1 MSEYESATG
10 FLAPSVEELVPL
22 FPNYQIHSLI
32 ATGGMG
38 AVYHAVQISL
48 DREVAI
54 KILPAEFSSDA
65 SFCQSFESE
74 AKAMA
79 RLNHPNLIGVF
90 DFGEVA
96 GMLFIVM
103 EYVPGL
109 SLHDVSGGAPVNPA
123 EVIRVLKQISRGL
136 SHAHDNGILHRDIK
150 PANILLD
157 QHAQPK
163 IGDFGLARPV
173 DLKVQEGEVIY
184 GTPGY
189 TAPEVLVPPHHA
201 DQRADIFSLGVM
213 LHELLTGRLPEADP
227 RPPSAICHCDPR
239 LDAVVR
245 KATHPRPE
253 MRYQKA
259 SQIADDLD
267 KIESGAGPRLIST
280 AAAAPGRRA
289 GARPAVKPRAYMPPP
304 QKSNNGLLLLVLVLA
319 VGLCAYLLRDKL
331 APGTVTEETKPGTG
345 AKVVIPEPPKFGNQP
360 APPRPPRPPR
370 PNPAPQLAEKNQK
383 SDKPAA
389 KLAEANEREKPEKPK
404 EVQSPGLHEEAA
416 LADPAPTVPT
426 VAKLNVSE
434 FLKNAQRVMIRKSA
448 FDISRCND
456 ALKKNMVDF
465 RREGKRLIRK
475 HIAKDEQDRLDK
487 EFDIFVTAQVQGGN
501 RLGEKLPDE
510 FSNQEGFPK
519 FFETY
524 QKNEARIDTALVSA
538 LNDELQTY
546 ILGLET
552 RIKKLREENDP
563 VAADEIQEEVD
574 RVKGDPMTFVEMVVA
589 GNP

>member
-10 FLAPSVEELVPL
+10 FLAPSVEELAPL

-79 RLNHPNLIGVF
+79 KLNHPNLIGVF

-109 SLHDVSGGAPVNPA
+109 SLHDASGGMPVDPA
-123 EVIRVLKQISRGL
+123 EVMRLLKQISLGL
-136 SHAHDNGILHRDIK
+136 AHAHDHGILHRDIK

-157 QHAQPK
+157 QYAQPK
-163 IGDFGLARPV
+163 IGDFGLARPA

-213 LHELLTGRLPEADP
+213 LHELLTGKLPEADP
-227 RPPSAICHCDPR
+227 RPPSAICHCDAR

-259 SQIADDLD
+259 SQIADDLQ
-267 KIESGAGPRLIST
+267 KIESSAGPRLIS
-280 AAAAPGRRA
+280 AAAAPGRRPA
-289 GARPAVKPRAYMPPP
+289 ARPAVHSRAYVPPP
-304 QKSNNGLLLLVLVLA
+304 QKSNNGMLILVLILA
-319 VGLCAYLLRDKL
+319 VGLCAYLLREKL
-331 APGTVTEETKPGTG
+331 APAAAKDGPKPGPG
-345 AKVVIPEPPKFGNQP
+345 ATVVVLPEPSSVRNQP
-360 APPRPPRPPR
+360 PPRPPRPPR
-370 PNPAPQLAEKNQK
+370 QKPAPR
-383 SDKPAA
+383 PAPERVEEPEPEEPVA
-389 KLAEANEREKPEKPK
+389 KHEEPR
-404 EVQSPGLHEEAA
+404 EVQPSRVPEETTV
-416 LADPAPTVPT
+416 PAVAVPT
-426 VAKLNVSE
+426 VAKLNVAE
-434 FLKNAQRVMIRKSA
+434 FLKNAQAVMIRKSA
-448 FDISRCND
+448 FDISRRDD
-456 ALKKNMVDF
+456 ALERNMIEF

-475 HIAKDEQDRLDK
+475 NIEKYEKDRLEK
-487 EFDIFVTAQVQGGN
+487 EFDLFVAAQVQGGN
-501 RLGEKLPDE
+501 RVGEELPDKFE
-510 FSNQEGFPK
+510 DRIGFPQ
-519 FFETY
+519 FFETF
-524 QKNEARIDTALVSA
+524 QKNEARIDADLVSA

-552 RIKKLREENDP
+552 RVKKLREENDP
-563 VAADEIQEEVD
+563 VAADEIQEEAD
-574 RVKGDPMTFVEMVVA
+574 RVKGDPMIFVEMVVA
-589 GNP
+589 GNQ